1 MSAVLTAIRGGPE
14 SRATLE
20 RAAEIAGERGLPLHL
35 LYVVNLDFLS
45 QVTGGHIPTAEEEV
59 TEMGAFILEVARVDL
74 EGSDVEIVTHLRQG
88 RVYEQVIELAREI
101 GADSVVVGRRRPDP
115 DHPAGPSVVLRFA
128 DRIREETGAEVIV
141 VETGSDEGGRRD
153 A

>member
-20 RAAEIAGERGLPLHL
+20 RAAELARERKLPLHL

-59 TEMGAFILEVARVDL
+59 TAMGAFILEVAKDDL
-74 EGSDVEIVTHLRQG
+74 EGSGVEVVTHVRQG
-88 RVYEQVIELAREI
+88 QVYRQVIELANEL
-101 GADSVVVGRRRPDP
+101 AAAVVVVGRRRPDP
-115 DHPAGPSVVLRFA
+115 DHPAGHSVVLRFA
-128 DRIREETGAEVIV
+128 ERIRSESGAEVV
-141 VETGSDEGGRRD
+141 VVDGGGEEERD
-153 A
+153 G